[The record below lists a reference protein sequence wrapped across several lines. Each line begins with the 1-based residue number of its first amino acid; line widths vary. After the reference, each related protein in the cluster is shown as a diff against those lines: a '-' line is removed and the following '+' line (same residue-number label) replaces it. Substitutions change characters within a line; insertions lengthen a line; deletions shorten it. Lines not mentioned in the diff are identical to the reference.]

1 MALLEGGP
9 KQAMHSTDV
18 SPALVIFAVTK
29 GGNHIFNYIIGTNRH
44 GLPEIKLAVLQEILT
59 VHADQIISP
68 IYIGWTRGYLDEER
82 AKLEAFIQEYNAA
95 SSQPIQIYHPR
106 QAFAQLARIFDEP
119 EQVASWLA

>member
-82 AKLEAFIQEYNAA
+82 AKLEAFIKEYN
-95 SSQPIQIYHPR
+95 SPLDHPIHLSHPR
-106 QAFAQLARIFDEP
+106 QAFGELVQAFNESEAA
-119 EQVASWLA
+119 ASWLA